1 MAGAYLR
8 VQGPKG
14 STTVYVTDLYPTGS
28 SGGLDLSPNAFA
40 SIGNMAQG
48 RIPVQWKVVSAP
60 VSGNLI
66 YRVKKGSSG
75 WWAAIQVREHRY
87 PVLKLEICQDGT
99 WLNLPK
105 RNYNYFVGTR
115 LGNQPLSMRMT
126 DIRGQ
131 TLIDTLP
138 ALPKKASSKAYSV
151 NGNVQFSE

>member
-1 MAGAYLR
+1 
-8 VQGPKG
+8 
-14 STTVYVTDLYPTGS
+14 
-28 SGGLDLSPNAFA
+28 
-40 SIGNMAQG
+40 MAQG

-151 NGNVQFSE
+151 NGEMSSFPNKTVTGSAWFSYLSGDCLNSLMRFLKLL